1 MDSTVTFLGFKGIY
15 LLLLV
20 LWSLVALGILIL
32 CLNYNVPTILMML
45 IETGSTVAVVFQLA
59 RASKGSN
66 ILEKKVCSKS
76 LNYYICKR

>member
-1 MDSTVTFLGFKGIY
+1 
-15 LLLLV
+15 
-20 LWSLVALGILIL
+20 
-32 CLNYNVPTILMML
+32 MML